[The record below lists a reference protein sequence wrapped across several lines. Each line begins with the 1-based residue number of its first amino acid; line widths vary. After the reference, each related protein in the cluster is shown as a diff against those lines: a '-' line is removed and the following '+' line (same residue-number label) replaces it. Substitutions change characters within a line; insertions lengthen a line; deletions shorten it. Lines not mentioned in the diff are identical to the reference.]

1 MIKNVFIDLA
11 AGSQEYPGVCL
22 SRIKGMISKWNM
34 PSLSDNSVEEI
45 FEIANDQESAAVE
58 DENSTKKKDKQ
69 HGYIG
74 EKGTGFKSVFK
85 ATKTP
90 YISADEYSF
99 LESGMKQAGGTV
111 STAPSAW

>member
-1 MIKNVFIDLA
+1 MD
-11 AGSQEYPGVCL
+11 EGVLYVC
-22 SRIKGMISKWNM
+22 NY
-34 PSLSDNSVEEI
+34 EED
-45 FEIANDQESAAVE
+45 FEENYVRAVC
-58 DENSTKKKDKQ
+58 DIGNSTKKKDKQ

-90 YISADEYSF
+90 YISADECSF